1 MAAGGKLALGC
12 ALAVLAASQ
21 LAAQAGGGQGS
32 AGQGSVGQAVAPRPA
47 ASAPP
52 AEVLVPDFEPVTDAE
67 IQQPDP
73 ADWLSWRRTLDSW
86 GHSPLAQI
94 NNENV
99 GTLRMVWV
107 RPLSPGHQ
115 EGTPLVHDGIMYF
128 PGPSDV
134 IEAIDAA
141 SGQMLWQ
148 YRRPLPEDIGQFLPV
163 YDTTR
168 NLAIYGQ
175 LIIGQA
181 ADNYLYALNART
193 GQLVWETQIDDYRN
207 GAKISSG
214 PIIADGLAI
223 TGRSCEPEGGAEA
236 CVIVAHDA
244 ATGAEVWR
252 RPLIAQGDDPNDASW
267 GGLPLERRQQVGA
280 WMIASYDPELKLIYM
295 GTSVT
300 APAPKISL
308 AGPDH
313 DYLYHN
319 STLAL
324 DVRTGRIVWHYQ
336 HMVDHWDLDHTFA
349 RILVDQE
356 VAPDP
361 AAVAWMAPD
370 IEPGR
375 TYRTLTGIPGKPG
388 IVTTLDRETGRF
400 LWARPTAHQT
410 VIERID
416 GATGR
421 AHLNPASVPHDYTT
435 THEVCPGPTG
445 GANYMTGSYSPDT
458 RTLFMPLLNLCAQMT
473 AVDPASNPG
482 IYGMSQRIA
491 IAEQAQGMLGSLFAV
506 DAVTGRTRWELRQ
519 RAGLQSLITT
529 GGGLVF
535 AGDAGG
541 RFMALDQE
549 TGAEVWAMNLGSS
562 VTGYPAT
569 FAVGGRQYVAVST
582 GRWLSDA
589 FTPELTHGTQNTL
602 FVFALPEAGIGAT
615 GPQRAFRTAG
625 GAGFDDPALAQ
636 SFSIQASAGVFTPAQ
651 VEEGRAAYAR
661 ACAVCHGADFQ
672 GGPGVPT
679 LKGSAFVANWRGK
692 SVADLYT
699 YTRTSMPVGMGNSLP
714 AAQYL
719 ALVALMLSEN
729 GYPAGQTPLDPD
741 EAILRSIGID

>member
-1 MAAGGKLALGC
+1 MRAYGKLALSA
-12 ALAVLAASQ
+12 ALAALAASQ
-21 LAAQAGGGQGS
+21 LAAQ
-32 AGQGSVGQAVAPRPA
+32 SV
-47 ASAPP
+47 SAP
-52 AEVLVPDFEPVTDAE
+52 AEILVPDFAPVTDAE
-67 IQQPDP
+67 IQNPDP

-86 GHSPLAQI
+86 GHSPLTQI
-94 NNENV
+94 NRDNV
-99 GTLRMVWV
+99 GGLRLVWV

-115 EGTPLVHDGIMYF
+115 EGTPLVHEGIMYF

-148 YRRPLPEDIGQFLPV
+148 YRRPLPDDIGQYLPV

-168 NLAIYGQ
+168 NLAIFGQ

-193 GQLVWETQIDDYRN
+193 GALVWETQIDDYRS

-214 PIIADGLAI
+214 PIIADSLAI
-223 TGRSCEPEGGAEA
+223 TGRSCEPEGGPDA

-244 ATGAEVWR
+244 TTGVEVWR
-252 RPLIAQGDDPNDASW
+252 TSIIARGDDPNDASW
-267 GGLPLERRQQVGA
+267 GGVPLEQRQQVGA

-295 GTSVT
+295 GTSVS
-300 APAPKISL
+300 APAPKIRL

-370 IEPGR
+370 IQAGR

-400 LWARPTAHQT
+400 LWARPTVRQT
-410 VIERID
+410 VIDHID

-421 AHLNPASVPHDYTT
+421 AVLNPASVPSDYTT
-435 THEVCPGPTG
+435 AHEVCPGPTG

-458 RTLFMPLLNLCAQMT
+458 HTLFMPLQNLCAQMT
-473 AVDPASNPG
+473 ALDPANSPG
-482 IYGMSQRIA
+482 IYGMSQQIA
-491 IAEQAQGMLGSLFAV
+491 IVPEAQGMLGSLFAV
-506 DAVTGRTRWELRQ
+506 DAVTGRTRWEHRQ
-519 RAGLQSLITT
+519 RAGMQSLITT

-541 RFMALDQE
+541 RFMALDQNSGE
-549 TGAEVWAMNLGSS
+549 ELWAMNLGSS
-562 VTGYPAT
+562 VTGYPASFGYVIAQRRAHFQLGALALGRRILLVQRAREAGARDHHVGEVAPLGIGQRIHLPQAT
-569 FAVGGRQYVAVST
+569 TDHTDAEVLPFHGIIRPGKAQRAIVLERQPADLHFQPAHALHKPCTGGPAVIAGAHAGCHA
-582 GRWLSDA
+582 LA
-589 FTPELTHGTQNTL
+589 FGCGEE
-602 FVFALPEAGIGAT
+602 ALPPVPPAGD
-615 GPQRAFRTAG
+615 G
-625 GAGFDDPALAQ
+625 GKA
-636 SFSIQASAGVFTPAQ
+636 
-651 VEEGRAAYAR
+651 
-661 ACAVCHGADFQ
+661 
-672 GGPGVPT
+672 
-679 LKGSAFVANWRGK
+679 
-692 SVADLYT
+692 VADLGRDT
-699 YTRTSMPVGMGNSLP
+699 GGKLRL
-714 AAQYL
+714 L
-719 ALVALMLSEN
+719 AHV
-729 GYPAGQTPLDPD
+729 D
-741 EAILRSIGID
+741 

>member
-1 MAAGGKLALGC
+1 MRQIGKF
-12 ALAVLAASQ
+12 ALACAVAALAASQ
-21 LAAQAGGGQGS
+21 LAAQS
-32 AGQGSVGQAVAPRPA
+32 ATP
-47 ASAPP
+47 ASAP
-52 AEVLVPDFEPVTDAE
+52 AEVLVPDFAPVTDAQ
-67 IQQPDP
+67 IQHPDP

-86 GHSPLAQI
+86 GHSPLTQI
-94 NNENV
+94 NRENV
-99 GTLRMVWV
+99 GSLRMVWV

-193 GQLVWETQIDDYRN
+193 GALVWETKIDDYQT

-223 TGRSCEPEGGAEA
+223 TGRSCEPEGGPDA

-244 ATGAEVWR
+244 ATGREVWR
-252 RPLIAQGDDPNDASW
+252 TSLIARGDDPNDATW

-370 IEPGR
+370 IQPGR
-375 TYRTLTGIPGKPG
+375 IYRTLTGIPGKPG
-388 IVTTLDRETGRF
+388 LVTTLDRETGRF
-400 LWARPTAHQT
+400 LWARPTVRQT
-410 VIERID
+410 VIDQID

-421 AHLNPASVPHDYTT
+421 AFLNPASVPHDYTT
-435 THEVCPGPTG
+435 AHEVCPGPSG

-458 RTLFMPLLNLCAQMT
+458 HTLFMPLQNLCAQMT
-473 AVDPASNPG
+473 AVDPATNPG
-482 IYGMSQRIA
+482 IYGMSQQLR

-519 RAGLQSLITT
+519 RAGMQSLITT

-541 RFMALDQE
+541 RFMALDQD
-549 TGAEVWAMNLGSS
+549 TGDELWAINLGSS
-562 VTGYPAT
+562 VTGYPAS
-569 FAVGGRQYVAVST
+569 FAVNGQQYVAVST

-589 FTPELTHGTQNTL
+589 FTPELTHGTQNAL
-602 FVFALPEAGIGAT
+602 FVFALPETGIGAR
-615 GPQRAFRTAG
+615 GPARAFRTAG
-625 GAGFDDPALAQ
+625 GTGFEDPALGQ
-636 SFSIQASAGVFTPAQ
+636 GFSRLTSAGVFTLAQ
-651 VEEGRAAYAR
+651 VAEGRSTYAR
-661 ACAVCHGADFQ
+661 ACAACHGASFQ
-672 GGPGVPT
+672 GGPGVPP
-679 LKGSAFVANWRGK
+679 LKGSAFLGNWRGK
-692 SVADLYT
+692 SVADLFS
-699 YTRTSMPVGMGNSLP
+699 YTRGNMPVGAGGSLP
-714 AAQYL
+714 QGQYL
-719 ALVALMLSEN
+719 ALVALLLSEN
-729 GYPAGQTPLDPD
+729 GFPAGEGALDAD
-741 EAILRSIGID
+741 EAILRSIGIE